1 MSVRRRRRITYQVG
15 MGECKKTSDGARRRE
30 VKKERIQVLL
40 K

>member
-15 MGECKKTSDGARRRE
+15 KKTSDGARRRE
-30 VKKERIQVLL
+30 VKKERIQILL